1 MNCAEFVSCHK
12 FQTVVPNQPDTV
24 QEPQHIHTIPN
35 PTCKPSA
42 NRPTQ
47 NPSNPSQAGT
57 QYQRPQTGT
66 RSAYSNGASQ
76 YQRPQTG
83 TRSAYSNGASQYQ
96 RPRTGTQTSHGGG
109 YQNRASQAGSQANPQ
124 GYRYSQRSPPGYQAT
139 NYRKPSPSSQTGSQT
154 YSNRRQA
161 QPAYSGTD
169 LASKM
174 AQSILERILGKSVV
188 QTLSKGPNRVVITT
202 TTAPTTTSPLGE
214 VEPPEIEGPTTTPT
228 PTTTPA
234 PAWPRQRLAAS
245 SGYLGNYWPSR
256 GTQLSAGSGNS
267 SAILYWKHTSAHAW
281 WRCEKSC
288 L

>member
-12 FQTVVPNQPDTV
+12 FQAVAPNQPDTV
-24 QEPQHIHTIPN
+24 QEPPHIQTIPN
-35 PTCKPSA
+35 PTSNPSA

-66 RSAYSNGASQ
+66 RS
-76 YQRPQTG
+76 T
-83 TRSAYSNGASQYQ
+83 YSNGASQYQ

-109 YQNRASQAGSQANPQ
+109 YQNRASQARSQASPQ

-139 NYRKPSPSSQTGSQT
+139 NYRKPSASSQTGSQT
-154 YSNRRQA
+154 YSNPRQA
-161 QPAYSGTD
+161 QPSRSGTD

-188 QTLSKGPNRVVITT
+188 QTLSKRPNPVVITT
-202 TTAPTTTSPLGE
+202 TTAPTTTSPVGE

-228 PTTTPA
+228 PTTTTA

-281 WRCEKSC
+281 WRCEKSW

>member
-1 MNCAEFVSCHK
+1 MQFVGCHK
-12 FQTVVPNQPDTV
+12 FQTVADNQPDTV
-24 QEPQHIHTIPN
+24 QEPQHIQTIPN
-35 PTCKPSA
+35 PTSNPSA

-47 NPSNPSQAGT
+47 NPSNLLKQVHNISDPKPVHGQPTATALAS
-57 QYQRPQTGT
+57 T
-66 RSAYSNGASQ
+66 RVPEPVRRHRTAED
-76 YQRPQTG
+76 
-83 TRSAYSNGASQYQ
+83 TRIV
-96 RPRTGTQTSHGGG
+96 
-109 YQNRASQAGSQANPQ
+109 QANLVLKPILK

-154 YSNRRQA
+154 YSNPRQA
-161 QPAYSGTD
+161 QPAHSGTD

-188 QTLSKGPNRVVITT
+188 QTLSKRPKPVVITT

-245 SGYLGNYWPSR
+245 SGYLGNYWPRR

-281 WRCEKSC
+281 WRCKKSC